1 MTQRKPLHHAIK
13 QASLAALLAGGLAV
27 AGSAVAQPQGLY
39 SANELLDADVYATS
53 SSEQIGDV
61 EDILLDNDMQVRAL
75 VIDTG
80 TLLDLKG
87 EQQFVIEA
95 GKFSVETRNGN
106 NLDAVEYRVNVDLSE
121 EQIAEQPQYTND
133 WWQNARQGAQQ
144 AWEETKEGAASAWE
158 TTQEGASRALDRIG
172 QALENV
178 GEQTQEAADRSAE

>member
-121 EQIAEQPQYTND
+121 EQIAEQPPYTND

-144 AWEETKEGAASAWE
+144 AWEDTKEGAASAWE